1 MKLSVLSS
9 VLAGASAF
17 APASFD
23 RAPTHLSATRAINT
37 KKKPATKVAPETKKD
52 DSSPFSFFTQAIDSV
67 KKPELMKAAPVVA
80 KKAAPMKA
88 APMKAAPMKAV
99 AVAKKAPPAG
109 KKNISFNTTPND
121 TGLIGALDPIGFFD
135 PAGFATRASPEELV
149 RYREVEIMH
158 GRFAQL
164 AVIGIL
170 AVEKYAADGS
180 FGDDFLAPTG
190 TALEVFS
197 EYPLWTGLTFGVI
210 AILETVRLLET
221 EPGARANALILET
234 GLYKNPGEEKL
245 ADYALKELQNGRL
258 AMMAFAGE
266 IAQELV
272 NQTPLLENL
281 SLN

>member
-17 APASFD
+17 APASVD
-23 RAPTHLSATRAINT
+23 RAPTHLSATRAIDT
-37 KKKPATKVAPETKKD
+37 KKKPATKAAPETKKD

-67 KKPELMKAAPVVA
+67 KKPEVMKATPVVA
-80 KKAAPMKA
+80 KKAAPL
-88 APMKAAPMKAV
+88 KAV

-109 KKNISFNTTPND
+109 KKNISFNPAPND
-121 TGLIGALDPIGFFD
+121 TGLIGDLDPIGFFD
-135 PAGFATRASPEELV
+135 PAGFASRASPEELL

>member
-1 MKLSVLSS
+1 MVQKKMMKLSVLSS

-37 KKKPATKVAPETKKD
+37 KKKPATKVA
-52 DSSPFSFFTQAIDSV
+52 SPFSFFTQAIDSV
-67 KKPELMKAAPVVA
+67 KKPEAMKAAPVVA

-88 APMKAAPMKAV
+88 APMKSV

-109 KKNISFNTTPND
+109 KKNISFNTTPNN

-135 PAGFATRASPEELV
+135 PAGFASRASPEELL

-210 AILETVRLLET
+210 AVLETVRLLET

>member
-17 APASFD
+17 APASVD

-37 KKKPATKVAPETKKD
+37 KKKPATKAAPETKKD

-67 KKPELMKAAPVVA
+67 KKPEVMKATPVVA
-80 KKAAPMKA
+80 
-88 APMKAAPMKAV
+88 
-99 AVAKKAPPAG
+99 
-109 KKNISFNTTPND
+109 KKNISFNPAPND
-121 TGLIGALDPIGFFD
+121 TGLIGDLDPIGFFD
-135 PAGFATRASPEELV
+135 PAGFASRASPEELL

-210 AILETVRLLET
+210 AVLETVRLLET
-221 EPGARANALILET
+221 QPGARANALILET